1 MEQRRSAGYAS
12 VIDFVEYV
20 AKNYNEIK
28 RGESYKNK
36 QGGENETFLVQLTDG
51 HNNTLYVQLSRDGEY
66 WNVNSA
72 GIFSKRYGRDR
83 ETIWSASEVQ
93 NSGSATTGNA
103 LQYEPNADKS
113 SSSNGTAS
121 NVSNGKNTQSLG
133 NNKTKEKKNTL
144 TPMQQRERALGD
156 YLDFYDYVERMLAAS
171 ESGLL
176 GEPEVDYN
184 AVNEVKFPTHKFR
197 RRPSCHSG
205 RA

>member
-93 NSGSATTGNA
+93 NSGSATVDNV
-103 LQYEPNADKS
+103 LQSKPNADNGFT
-113 SSSNGTAS
+113 SNGTTS
-121 NVSNGKNTQSLG
+121 NVSCGKDT
-133 NNKTKEKKNTL
+133 T
-144 TPMQQRERALGD
+144 
-156 YLDFYDYVERMLAAS
+156 
-171 ESGLL
+171 
-176 GEPEVDYN
+176 
-184 AVNEVKFPTHKFR
+184 
-197 RRPSCHSG
+197 
-205 RA
+205 